1 MAKGDKKAK
10 KGKAKDSVKIPKRIA
25 GVKVSKVVRQA
36 GKSALKLAETPAVSE
51 TVAAALLAA
60 AAALRDP
67 PATRRA
73 AGAAAGSAGRAAKD
87 AIGVGDSLR
96 KMAIDMARR
105 TLDAWESGDSRHG
118 DDVDRKGGEQGGPEG
133 GTGRSEGADRG

>member
-10 KGKAKDSVKIPKRIA
+10 KGKDKVKIPKRIA
-25 GVKVSKVVRQA
+25 GVKVSKAVRQA
-36 GKSALKLAETPAVSE
+36 GKTALKLAERPAVSE

-73 AGAAAGSAGRAAKD
+73 AGAAAEAAGEAGQD
-87 AIGVGDSLR
+87 ALRLGDSLR

-105 TLDAWESGDSRHG
+105 TLDAWEAGDSRPS
-118 DDVDRKGGEQGGPEG
+118 ENG
-133 GTGRSEGADRG
+133 GTGGSDKP

>member
-10 KGKAKDSVKIPKRIA
+10 KSKDKVKIPKRV
-25 GVKVSKVVRQA
+25 GSLKVPKAVRQA
-36 GKSALKLAETPAVSE
+36 GNSALKLAAQPAVSE

-67 PATRRA
+67 PATKRA
-73 AGAAAGSAGRAAKD
+73 AGAAAGAAGEAGQG
-87 AIGVGDSLR
+87 AIKLGDSLR

-105 TLDAWESGDSRHG
+105 TLDAWETSDSRPRG
-118 DDVDRKGGEQGGPEG
+118 TSAGGSGGGP
-133 GTGRSEGADRG
+133 DRG

>member
-10 KGKAKDSVKIPKRIA
+10 KDKVKVKVPKRIG
-25 GVKVSKVVRQA
+25 GVKLPKSVREA
-36 GKSALKLAETPAVSE
+36 GKSALKLAERPAVSE

-67 PATRRA
+67 PAAKRA
-73 AGAAAGSAGRAAKD
+73 AGAAADAAGEAGQD
-87 AIGVGDSLR
+87 AIRLGDSLR

-105 TLDAWESGDSRHG
+105 TLDAWESSEPARAPHESQS
-118 DDVDRKGGEQGGPEG
+118 GGGAGP
-133 GTGRSEGADRG
+133 DRG

>member
-10 KGKAKDSVKIPKRIA
+10 KGKDKVKIPKRIA
-25 GVKVSKVVRQA
+25 GVKVAKAVRQA
-36 GKSALKLAETPAVSE
+36 GKSALKLAEQPAVSE

-67 PATRRA
+67 PAAKRA
-73 AGAAAGSAGRAAKD
+73 AGAAAGAAGEAGQD
-87 AIGVGDSLR
+87 AIRLGDSLR

-105 TLDAWESGDSRHG
+105 TLDAWEAADPKPAQAPHA
-118 DDVDRKGGEQGGPEG
+118 DKGGGNG
-133 GTGRSEGADRG
+133 

>member
-10 KGKAKDSVKIPKRIA
+10 KGKDKVKIPKRIA
-25 GVKVSKVVRQA
+25 GVKVSKAVRQA
-36 GKSALKLAETPAVSE
+36 GKSALKLAEQPAVSE

-73 AGAAAGSAGRAAKD
+73 AGAAADAAGEAGQD
-87 AIGVGDSLR
+87 AIRLGDSLR
-96 KMAIDMARR
+96 RMAIDMARR
-105 TLDAWESGDSRHG
+105 TLDAWESNESKPAGNGGDG
-118 DDVDRKGGEQGGPEG
+118 
-133 GTGRSEGADRG
+133 SESESDRG

>member
-1 MAKGDKKAK
+1 MAKADKKAS
-10 KGKAKDSVKIPKRIA
+10 KGKDKVKVPKRIG
-25 GVKVSKVVRQA
+25 GVKVPKAVRKA
-36 GKSALKLAETPAVSE
+36 GKSALKLAEQPAVGE

-73 AGAAAGSAGRAAKD
+73 AAAAADGAGEAGQEAVRL
-87 AIGVGDSLR
+87 GDSLR

-105 TLDAWESGDSRHG
+105 TLDAWETADSKPRSARSG
-118 DDVDRKGGEQGGPEG
+118 GGGMSGNGG
-133 GTGRSEGADRG
+133 

>member
-10 KGKAKDSVKIPKRIA
+10 KDKDKIKVPKRIA
-25 GVKVSKVVRQA
+25 GVKVPKAVRKA
-36 GKSALKLAETPAVSE
+36 GRTAMKLGRQPAVSE

-73 AGAAAGSAGRAAKD
+73 AGAAAGAAGEAGQD
-87 AIGVGDSLR
+87 AIKLGDSLR
-96 KMAIDMARR
+96 KLALDMARR
-105 TLDAWESGDSRHG
+105 TLDAWES
-118 DDVDRKGGEQGGPEG
+118 
-133 GTGRSEGADRG
+133 A

>member
-10 KGKAKDSVKIPKRIA
+10 KDKDKIKVKVPKRIA
-25 GVKVSKVVRQA
+25 GVKVSKAVRQA
-36 GKSALKLAETPAVSE
+36 GKKALKLAEQPAVSE

-67 PATRRA
+67 PATKRA
-73 AGAAAGSAGRAAKD
+73 AGAAADSAGEAGQE
-87 AIGVGDSLR
+87 AIRIGDSLR

-105 TLDAWESGDSRHG
+105 TLDAWESA
-118 DDVDRKGGEQGGPEG
+118 DRKPASAPHEGNGGNDGNGGHRGP
-133 GTGRSEGADRG
+133 DRG